1 MFSLLIRKGVFPY
14 EYVNNDK
21 KLNETALPPKVSF
34 YSSLTDSNVS
44 EEDYNHA

>member
-21 KLNETALPPKVSF
+21 KVNETALPPKASF